1 MRDWLEDEVEED
13 VRAYMLNPRRK
24 RSEQIMQGDRPH
36 R

>member
-13 VRAYMLNPRRK
+13 ARAYMLNPRRK